1 MNLLRRALTE
11 LSGYVDVHFRAHVL
25 STREVY
31 GEKQEG
37 GRSVCTREKIDIP
50 THCEIPG
57 KRVSFV
63 AGKSVCTQ

>member
-1 MNLLRRALTE
+1 MVKNRR
-11 LSGYVDVHFRAHVL
+11 
-25 STREVY
+25 
-31 GEKQEG
+31 EG
-37 GRSVCTREKIDIP
+37 GVYVQGEKIDIP